1 GRRVTSGHVSDRL
14 VKRAALATRPVACA
28 SAPTFPET
36 LRTPTHAAAS
46 HRGMA
51 PPSGAR
57 DASGHTDR
65 QYHRTA
71 RDNETNPPPPGF
83 PGPFTFLHPETALYT
98 PNRFISST
106 HSTSS
111 ARAYAGSATESRQ
124 CSATRNT
131 GSARTRTAGRSP
143 S

>member
-71 RDNETNPPPPGF
+71 RDNETNPPPPRV
-83 PGPFTFLHPETALYT
+83 PGPFAILQRERASYT
-98 PNRFISST
+98 RHRFTSST
-106 HSTSS
+106 HATSS
-111 ARAYAGSATESRQ
+111 ARASAGSAAESRQ

-131 GSARTRTAGRSP
+131 GSARTRTAGR
-143 S
+143 